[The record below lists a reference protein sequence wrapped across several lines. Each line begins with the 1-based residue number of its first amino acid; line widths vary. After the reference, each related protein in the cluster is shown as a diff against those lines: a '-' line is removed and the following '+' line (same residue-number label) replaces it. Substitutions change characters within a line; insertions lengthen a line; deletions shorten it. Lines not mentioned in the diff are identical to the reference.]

1 MKAVN
6 CGSFLLYS
14 LNLTNNFP
22 CCLFAIFSICAPSFA
37 FIILQEEETTKKK
50 VSIFEGVIIS
60 NAIMRLQAKI
70 LL

>member
-6 CGSFLLYS
+6 WGSFLLYS

-37 FIILQEEETTKKK
+37 FIILQEEEMTKKK
-50 VSIFEGVIIS
+50 DFEFLKV
-60 NAIMRLQAKI
+60 
-70 LL
+70 LLFLMQS